1 MKAFI
6 VANYVSGVGKC
17 ARFMPTVEHFLQKE
31 GIEYTV
37 FRTVDK
43 ETDIRTVRGNINN
56 CDLLICL
63 GGDGTVNEVI
73 NAALAEDS
81 KTPIGYIPCGSTND
95 FATNYSL
102 PTNPAEAMK
111 RILKMNAKPIDVGCL
126 NNRYFCYVAA
136 AGAFS
141 EVSYETRREKKR
153 ILGKAAY
160 LFEGARSVPKIK
172 AISLHVEADGEVFE
186 GRYLICTFSNS
197 SRIGGIFHFAKGMV
211 DYSDGKMELALVE
224 DPGNAADFLL
234 LLHDLVI
241 GNFQNKYIHIV
252 RADRVRITSDD
263 EIAWSLD
270 GEYGGSYR
278 ETELFVLNRRF
289 LLLC

>member
-6 VANYVSGVGKC
+6 VANYASGIGKC
-17 ARFMPTVEHFLQKE
+17 AHFMPTVERVLQKE
-31 GIEYTV
+31 NIEYTV

-43 ETDIRTVRGNINN
+43 ETDLRIVSENINN
-56 CDLLICL
+56 YDLLICL

-73 NAALAEDS
+73 NAALAKAS

-102 PTNPAEAMK
+102 PTNPRKAMK
-111 RILKMNAKPIDVGCL
+111 RILKMNANPIDVGCL
-126 NNRYFCYVAA
+126 NGRYFCYVAA

-141 EVSYETRREKKR
+141 EVSYATRREKKR

-160 LFEGARSVPKIK
+160 LFEGAKSVPKIK
-172 AISLHVEADGEVFE
+172 PISLRVETDSETFE
-186 GRYLICTFSNS
+186 GKYLICTFSNS

-211 DYSDGKMELALVE
+211 DYSDGKMELALIE

-234 LLHDLVI
+234 LLHDLVR
-241 GNFQNKYIHIV
+241 GNFQNRFIHIV
-252 RADRVRITSDD
+252 RTDHARITSDS

-270 GEYGGSYR
+270 GEYGGSYLK
-278 ETELFVLNRRF
+278 TELFALNQRF
-289 LLLC
+289 ILLC

>member
-6 VANYVSGVGKC
+6 VPNYASGVGKC
-17 ARFMPTVEHFLQKE
+17 ALFMPTVERVLQKE
-31 GIEYTV
+31 NIEYSV

-43 ETDIRTVRGNINN
+43 ETDIRTVRENINN
-56 CDLLICL
+56 CDVLICL

-73 NAALAEDS
+73 NAALAESS

-102 PTNPAEAMK
+102 PTNPGKAMK
-111 RILKMNAKPIDVGCL
+111 RILEMNAKPIDVGCL
-126 NNRYFCYVAA
+126 NGRYFCYVAA

-141 EVSYETRREKKR
+141 EVSYATKREKKR
-153 ILGKAAY
+153 FFGKAAY
-160 LFEGARSVPKIK
+160 LLEGARSVPKIK
-172 AISLHVEADGEVFE
+172 PISLHVETDGETFE
-186 GRYLICTFSNS
+186 GKYLICTFSNS

-211 DYSDGKMELALVE
+211 DYSDGKMELALIE
-224 DPGNAADFLL
+224 DPGNAPDLLL
-234 LLHDLVI
+234 LLHDLVK
-241 GNFQNKYIHIV
+241 GNFQNRCIHIV
-252 RADRVRITSDD
+252 RTDRVRITSDS

-278 ETELFVLNRRF
+278 ETDLFALNRRF
-289 LLLC
+289 ILLC